1 MYTVYRIRAVQ
12 VGVQVTKRR
21 IMSHFISMYTVYRIR
36 AVQVGVQV
44 TKRRILSH
52 FIPMYTVY
60 RIRAT
65 WLTRTRGWIRISRA
79 GQRRLS

>member
-1 MYTVYRIRAVQ
+1 
-12 VGVQVTKRR
+12 
-21 IMSHFISMYTVYRIR
+21 MYTVYRIR

-60 RIRAT
+60 RIRVT

-79 GQRRLS
+79 GNVDFHSNRAPRAHY